1 MKQTEHTEMIS
12 CAIDLASKAVQA
24 EII

>member
-1 MKQTEHTEMIS
+1 MKQTEHSEMIS